1 MNTNQRIIATARKY
15 LGVAEF
21 PGKQSN
27 AVVEEFFERAGHPGL
42 TDDVPWCAAFVGAVL
57 AEIGIPPSGSLM
69 ARSYMT
75 WGKKVHVNDM
85 VEGDIAVIPRGKP
98 PAGHVFFVL
107 RVENGR
113 VYGLGGNQKDQV
125 SEESWP
131 LSSVIA
137 ARRADPSVYSGRA
150 TVKEGSRGAMVLDLQ
165 DQLRRLRYF
174 NGKIDGNFGP
184 LTRASV
190 LAFQADHGLETDGI
204 VGNRTWEALQT
215 AEPKPLRDVSVADL
229 RRAGSETVKNSD
241 TVQLVAGGSAAL
253 QAVSVVREAATEA
266 TTTLGI
272 VDPLVRNHWPSLI
285 AIALCLLA
293 LLVANHIKKRRAE
306 DARIGA
312 NVSR

>member
-1 MNTNQRIIATARKY
+1 MNYNQRIIATARKY
-15 LGVAEF
+15 LGVAEV
-21 PGKQSN
+21 PGKGSN
-27 AVVEEFFERAGHPGL
+27 PLVEEFFARAGHPGL
-42 TDDVPWCAAFVGAVL
+42 TDEVPWCAAFVGAVL
-57 AEIGIPPSGSLM
+57 AELGIPPSGSLM

-75 WGKKVHVNDM
+75 WGKAIHVNDM

-98 PAGHVFFVL
+98 PAGHVFFVT

-125 SEESWP
+125 SEDSWP

-150 TVKEGSRGAMVLDLQ
+150 TIKEGSRGAMVLDLQ
-165 DQLRRLRYF
+165 DQLKRLHYF
-174 NGKIDGNFGP
+174 NGKLDGDFGS

-190 LAFQADHGLETDGI
+190 LAFQADHGLDTDGI
-204 VGNRTWEALQT
+204 VSNRTWAALAEAK
-215 AEPKPLRDVSVADL
+215 PRPLRDVTVSDL
-229 RRAGSETVKNSD
+229 RRAGSETVKSSD

-266 TTTLGI
+266 TSTLGI
-272 VDPLVRNHWPSLI
+272 LDPLVRNHWPSLL
-285 AIALCLLA
+285 AIALCVVVLLA
-293 LLVANHIKKRRAE
+293 AQHIKKRRAE